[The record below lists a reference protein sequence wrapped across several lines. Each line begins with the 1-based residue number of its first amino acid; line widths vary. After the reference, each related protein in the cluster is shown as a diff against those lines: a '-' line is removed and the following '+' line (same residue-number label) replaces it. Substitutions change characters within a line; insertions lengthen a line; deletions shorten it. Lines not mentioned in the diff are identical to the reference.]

1 MRFAGLERGFSEK
14 FHCYNAPFSLLQRGG
29 IPTISLLQR
38 TLIKM
43 SCNQQLRTTMIKKS
57 VGIAINTR
65 FRLTQLDWNEISAKN
80 FTESA
85 PLL

>member
-1 MRFAGLERGFSEK
+1 MRFAGLEQGFSEK

-43 SCNQQLRTTMIKKS
+43 SCNQQLRTTVIKKK
-57 VGIAINTR
+57 R
-65 FRLTQLDWNEISAKN
+65 WYRDKYEISAHTAGLERDFSEK
-80 FTESA
+80 FD
-85 PLL
+85 